1 LNKRISILYFISVI
15 IAGIVVACCGEHDP
29 SQKEGLFL
37 RSEQPYSEEVIK
49 AYSFAKMKDSTIHY
63 FVKTSKGL
71 FFLTRDKSENG
82 IHWSKKAFG
91 LIDSKGNQLLP
102 QEYGSIGNPGFIS
115 EDYVEIQK
123 NDLVGLYNYNTRK
136 LIEPKYEII
145 YPSDNENYIAI
156 GQKGKTLFKLF
167 ANGIARKMSSTE
179 SAPSYS
185 KILKKH
191 QFNNRS
197 THFALWID
205 TSPIDRS
212 KNCSQLNK
220 WYSMSST
227 LIAVPS
233 YIHSFRRDK
242 LLEMFYRVKYKQ
254 WISTNLDSMS
264 LVLRDSR
271 KNSLEGESFITS
283 YFESMAF
290 SRGENSELNYLSVLN
305 KKNHLSDRR
314 YLSSKSRFINENL
327 IEEIE
332 NSGNLP
338 FGSPYYYATS
348 YNYYKISK
356 KGKIHKQSKGIYP
369 MSSLVVLTEEHLK
382 GVFIKEKKTTTSSPI
397 YPGISSTSVEYI
409 KTDHLQPSD
418 LEYMIYEIY
427 ARHGMKFKNPY
438 WSKIFKKY
446 KWYKSTYSVINE
458 RLSSI
463 EKQNIIFLREMKT
476 KLLVKP

>member
-1 LNKRISILYFISVI
+1 MNKRISLVYFISVI
-15 IAGIVVACCGEHDP
+15 IAGIVVACCGENN
-29 SQKEGLFL
+29 SFQKEALFL
-37 RSEQPYSEEVIK
+37 RSEQPYSEDVIN
-49 AYSFAKMKDSTIHY
+49 AYLLAKKKDSTIHY
-63 FVKTSKGL
+63 FIKTNNGL
-71 FFLTRDKSENG
+71 FFLTRDKSENAT
-82 IHWSKKAFG
+82 HWSKKAFG

-102 QEYGSIGNPGFIS
+102 QEYGSIGNPGFIA
-115 EDYVEIQK
+115 EDYIEIQK

-145 YPSDNENYIAI
+145 YPSDNKNYIAI

-167 ANGIARKMSSTE
+167 ANGTARKMSSTE

-185 KILKKH
+185 KILKNH
-191 QFNNRS
+191 QYNNRS
-197 THFALWID
+197 THFALWVD

-212 KNCSQLNK
+212 KNYTQLNNS
-220 WYSMSST
+220 YSMYST

-233 YIHSFRRDK
+233 YILPFRFDK
-242 LLEMFYRVKYKQ
+242 FREMIYKDRYNK

-271 KNSLEGESFITS
+271 KNSLEGESYITS
-283 YFESMAF
+283 YFKSIAF
-290 SRGENSELNYLSVLN
+290 SRGENSEINYLSVFD
-305 KKNHLSDRR
+305 KTNHLTDQH
-314 YLSSKSRFINENL
+314 YLSKKSRFINEHL

-332 NSGNLP
+332 NSGYVP

-348 YNYYKISK
+348 YNYYKISN

-397 YPGISSTSVEYI
+397 YPGISSTSIEYI

-427 ARHGMKFKNPY
+427 ARHGMKFKTCY
-438 WSKIFKKY
+438 WSKIFKKH
-446 KWYKSTYSVINE
+446 KWYKSTYSDVKE